1 MVRSLC
7 CAETSGL
14 VHPLS
19 TTMELEFNPFSPE
32 FQADPYPLYHR
43 LRAEDPVHYVELP
56 GLELMGLW
64 LLTRHADVTAVLRDE
79 RFSARKQLMSI
90 VESSVAVRPL
100 TSSML
105 VVDPPDHTRM
115 RLLVTKAFTP
125 RVIEGLRPRIQ
136 QIVDALLD
144 AAAANGTM
152 DLIGDLAYPLP
163 VTLIAELLGVPAEDH
178 ERFKRWSDD
187 IAVLADGTLVL
198 AGLAQA
204 ERSMVELETY
214 LTAVFAERR
223 ARPREDLISALV
235 AAREQEQVLSEAE
248 LFATCVLLLVAGNE
262 TTTNLIGNGMLA
274 LLRHPA
280 ELALLRRQ
288 PGLIRSAI
296 EELLRYDSPVQLTS
310 RTPTVDVEIG
320 DKLIRAGQEVDLV
333 LGAANRDSEAFVEP
347 DRLDITRADNRHV
360 SFGHGIHFCLGAP
373 LARLEGQIAIQTLAR
388 RFPDLHLATEAPEWR
403 PGLVLHG
410 LKSLPVTF

>member
-1 MVRSLC
+1 M
-7 CAETSGL
+7 AA
-14 VHPLS
+14 PL
-19 TTMELEFNPFSPE
+19 TELEFNPFSPE
-32 FQADPYPLYHR
+32 FQADPYPVYR
-43 LRAEDPVHYVELP
+43 WLRAEDPVHYVELP

-79 RFSARKQLMSI
+79 RFSARKQLMSV

-115 RLLVTKAFTP
+115 RMLVTKAFTP

-136 QIVDALLD
+136 ELVDAALD
-144 AAAANGTM
+144 RVAADGEM
-152 DLIGDLAYPLP
+152 DVIRDLAYPLP
-163 VTLIAELLGVPAEDH
+163 VTVIAELLGVPAADH
-178 ERFKRWSDD
+178 ERFKQWSDD
-187 IAVLADGTLVL
+187 VAVLADGTLVL
-198 AGLAQA
+198 AGLAHA
-204 ERSMVELETY
+204 EESMVALETY
-214 LTAVFAERR
+214 LSAVFAERR
-223 ARPREDLISALV
+223 IRPQGDLISALV

-274 LLRHPA
+274 LLRNRDQ
-280 ELALLRRQ
+280 LALLGRE
-288 PGLIRSAI
+288 PGLIRPAI

-320 DKLIRAGQEVDLV
+320 GKVIRAGQEVDLV
-333 LGAANRDSEAFVEP
+333 LGAANRDPAAFVEP

-360 SFGHGIHFCLGAP
+360 SFGQGIHFCLGAP
-373 LARLEGQIAIQTLAR
+373 LARLEGQIAIQTLVR
-388 RFPDLHLATEAPEWR
+388 RFPGLRLATDVPEWR

-410 LKSLPVTF
+410 LKSLPVVF

>member
-1 MVRSLC
+1 MPAPV
-7 CAETSGL
+7 T
-14 VHPLS
+14 
-19 TTMELEFNPFSPE
+19 ELEFNPFSPE
-32 FQADPYPLYHR
+32 FQADPYPLYRR

-115 RLLVTKAFTP
+115 RMLVTKAFTP

-136 QIVDALLD
+136 ELVDAVLD
-144 AAAANGTM
+144 GVAADGEM
-152 DLIGDLAYPLP
+152 DVIRDLAYPLP
-163 VTLIAELLGVPAEDH
+163 VTVIAELLGVPAEDR
-178 ERFKRWSDD
+178 ERFKQWSDD
-187 IAVLADGTLVL
+187 VAVLADGTLVL

-204 ERSMVELETY
+204 EQSMVALETY

-223 ARPREDLISALV
+223 ARPQGDLISALV
-235 AAREQEQVLSEAE
+235 AAREQEQVLTEAE

-274 LLRHPA
+274 LLRNRDQ
-280 ELALLRRQ
+280 LALLGRE
-288 PGLIRSAI
+288 PGLIRPAI

-310 RTPTVDVEIG
+310 RTPMVDVEIG
-320 DKLIRAGQEVDLV
+320 GKLIRAGQEVDLV
-333 LGAANRDSEAFVEP
+333 LGAANRDPAAFVEP

-360 SFGHGIHFCLGAP
+360 SFGLGIHFCLGAP
-373 LARLEGQIAIQTLAR
+373 LARLEGQIAIQTLVH
-388 RFPDLHLATEAPEWR
+388 RFPGVRLATDVTGWR

-410 LKSLPVTF
+410 LKSLPVML